1 MYSPLYLTAHGG
13 VERKYK
19 YILQIIQKS
28 PLICIADKKHV
39 NNRNMEI
46 DFKSCANERKVA
58 ETRKKDMIL
67 EQLKAEINLFY
78 DKIAKSLRRENAVLK
93 AEIKRLEKENAML
106 KAENEAFNNIALQN
120 SVSGQNHA

>member
-1 MYSPLYLTAHGG
+1 
-13 VERKYK
+13 
-19 YILQIIQKS
+19 
-28 PLICIADKKHV
+28 
-39 NNRNMEI
+39 MEI

-67 EQLKAEINLFY
+67 EQLKTEINLFY